1 MKTLFPLTLKSAVTR
16 LSLKV
21 CNKWRKTHM
30 YVVSGSRQRTIMLM
44 EEDWRLGTSPS
55 ITHGDLAP
63 DKISSTK
70 LKRVSAADTT
80 TEVQSDWEVK
90 ENNMCPLLERSQR
103 STEQH
108 QAVTKI
114 TETVTMQHK
123 YSTPIY
129 HWPQENCCLW
139 LCGDTKS
146 PNFTLKASMDNY
158 NIQKFKELYRAYLCV
173 S

>member
-1 MKTLFPLTLKSAVTR
+1 MKTLFPLILKSAVTR

-21 CNKWRKTHM
+21 CNIWRKTHM

-44 EEDWRLGTSPS
+44 EEDRRLGTSPN

-70 LKRVSAADTT
+70 LKRVSVADMTK
-80 TEVQSDWEVK
+80 VQSDWEVK
-90 ENNMCPLLERSQR
+90 ENKVCPLLGRRQG

-114 TETVTMQHK
+114 TKTVTMQQK
-123 YSTPIY
+123 YSTQIY
-129 HWPQENCCLW
+129 HWPQENCCSW
-139 LCGDTKS
+139 LCEDIRS
-146 PNFTLKASMDNY
+146 PNFILKASMDNY
-158 NIQKFKELYRAYLCV
+158 NIQKFKEL
-173 S
+173 